1 MSVFTYTEHFFV
13 FFGRQDA
20 LSKSYDDVSDT
31 KFKPILFMELLMY
44 RFMNSKTKLN
54 VSLYNKYYYY
64 AVGILYTNPLKYMKL
79 FNPMFI

>member
-1 MSVFTYTEHFFV
+1 MSVFTNTEHFV

-20 LSKSYDDVSDT
+20 LTRSYDDVSDA

-54 VSLYNKYYYY
+54 
-64 AVGILYTNPLKYMKL
+64 
-79 FNPMFI
+79 F